1 MSGPDGLSIAHGVI
15 RFADLFGVVLV
26 DPNEPPTARVASLFA
41 ALDSGNWQKIGII
54 DDLVVAMSVSRHRI
68 EQFVVLCETGKLVF
82 AGSGDQ
88 HVERLPEI
96 APQKWRGLDRIGD
109 RLFATALG
117 YRVFRRDAQDQWTAV
132 SGGLPEAGGALA
144 GFETVCGFS
153 DRELYAAGWHGEVWR
168 FDGTV
173 WHDEGSPTN
182 QLIGGSLASSD
193 GLAYLC
199 GRQGVLLAGRHGHW
213 RLLNDPED
221 GGVVEDFW
229 SLAEFKG
236 SIFVA
241 SDRAIYRIERDD
253 LEEVEIDA
261 AGYAGTH
268 YQLSVADG
276 HLCSMGADDILMF
289 DGQSWTKVA

>member
-1 MSGPDGLSIAHGVI
+1 MSGPDGLSIAHGVM

-41 ALDSGNWQKIGII
+41 ALDRGSWEKIGMI
-54 DDLVVAMSVSRHRI
+54 DDLVVAINVSRHGP
-68 EQFVVLCETGKLVF
+68 EQFVVLCETGKMFF

-88 HVERLPEI
+88 HIERLPEI
-96 APQKWRGLDRIGD
+96 TPQMWRGLDRIGD
-109 RLFATALG
+109 RLFATGLG
-117 YRVFRRDAQDQWTAV
+117 YRVCRRDGQNQWTAL
-132 SGGLPEAGGALA
+132 SGGLPAASHELA

-182 QLIGGSLASSD
+182 QVIGSSLAASD

-199 GRQGVLLAGRHGHW
+199 GRQGTLLAGRQGRW
-213 RLLNDPED
+213 RILNDPED
-221 GGVVEDFW
+221 GVVEDFW
-229 SLAEFKG
+229 SLAEFDG
-236 SIFVA
+236 SIYVA
-241 SDRAIYRIERDD
+241 SEQAIYRIVQDE
-253 LEEVEIDA
+253 LETVRIDA
-261 AGYAGTH
+261 HGYSGTH

-276 HLCSMGADDILMF
+276 HLCSIGANDILIF
-289 DGQSWTKVA
+289 DGRSWTRMT